1 MDVGHALPDP
11 AGFPAGVIATG
22 AAGTAALGERAAALV
37 VGGEILLLHGGLGA
51 GKTCF
56 VQGLCRALDVQDEV
70 VSPTFTLVN
79 TYRGRLRVHH
89 LDFYRLESP
98 AQLPD
103 VGVPDLL
110 DDVADG
116 TAVLAVEWPGP
127 LLATLGA
134 LPRLELLALTGTRRD
149 EREWRLRG
157 DPTPGAAWRALF
169 TPGAAAC

>member
-1 MDVGHALPDP
+1 MASGHALPDP
-11 AGFPAGVIATG
+11 ADFPAGVVAAG
-22 AAGTAALGERAAALV
+22 PAGTAALGARAAALLR
-37 VGGEILLLHGGLGA
+37 GGEILLLHGGLGA

-56 VQGLCRALDVQDEV
+56 VQGLCRALGVTGEV

-79 TYRGRLRVHH
+79 SYEGRLRVHH

-98 AQLPD
+98 AELPD

-110 DDVADG
+110 DEVADG

-127 LLATLGA
+127 LLAALGS
-134 LPRLELLALTGTRRD
+134 LPRLELLAVARPAAD

-157 DPTPGAAWRALF
+157 RPTPSDAWRALF
-169 TPGAAAC
+169 APGAAAC